1 MKKTL
6 ILLLSI
12 VLVLGMI
19 TGCGAPKTETTGGG
33 EAYKIFLITMDQ
45 MDQHWTNVDAGCKK
59 AAAEIGN
66 IDYKWTAP
74 DVKDDAKQIEMINNA
89 VANGANAILLAANGP
104 EAVNDALKSASEKG
118 VKIVYVDSPA
128 TFEPFVQTLSTNNE
142 AAGEKAGQTM
152 LDELTS
158 KGITSGKIGV
168 ISVNAATDSTV
179 KRDNGFRSA
188 FEGTDFELLETQ
200 YCDGDAARSKDAASA
215 FIVDGCVGIF
225 GANEGSTVGVGNAI
239 KDAGANVIGVGFDK
253 SDNIIELI
261 KEGYLLAT
269 MVQNPE
275 VMGYEGLKV
284 AVEEL
289 KGNSPSQ
296 KVIDTGVTV
305 VTAGSMGA
313 SAPSATSKDT
323 YKIFLITMDQ
333 MDQHWTNVDAGCKKA
348 AAELGNVDYKWTAPD
363 VKDDAKQIE
372 MINNAIANGADA
384 ILLAANGP
392 ESVNDVLKSA
402 SEAGI
407 KIIYVDSPATFTPFV
422 QTLSTN
428 NEIAGKTAGET
439 MLAALKEK
447 GITSGKIGVISV
459 NASTDSTVKRDN
471 GFRSAFAGTG
481 FELQETQYCDGDAA
495 RSKDA
500 ASAFIVDG
508 CVGIFGANEGST
520 VGVGN
525 AIKDAGAAVIG
536 VGFDKSDNIIELIKE
551 GHLLAAMVQNPDVMG
566 YEGLKVAVEALSGNE
581 PSVKVVDTGVSVVT
595 KDSIK

>member
-239 KDAGANVIGVGFDK
+239 KDAGA
-253 SDNIIELI
+253 
-261 KEGYLLAT
+261 
-269 MVQNPE
+269 
-275 VMGYEGLKV
+275 
-284 AVEEL
+284 
-289 KGNSPSQ
+289 
-296 KVIDTGVTV
+296 
-305 VTAGSMGA
+305 
-313 SAPSATSKDT
+313 
-323 YKIFLITMDQ
+323 
-333 MDQHWTNVDAGCKKA
+333 
-348 AAELGNVDYKWTAPD
+348 
-363 VKDDAKQIE
+363 
-372 MINNAIANGADA
+372 
-384 ILLAANGP
+384 
-392 ESVNDVLKSA
+392 
-402 SEAGI
+402 
-407 KIIYVDSPATFTPFV
+407 
-422 QTLSTN
+422 
-428 NEIAGKTAGET
+428 
-439 MLAALKEK
+439 
-447 GITSGKIGVISV
+447 
-459 NASTDSTVKRDN
+459 
-471 GFRSAFAGTG
+471 
-481 FELQETQYCDGDAA
+481 
-495 RSKDA
+495 
-500 ASAFIVDG
+500 
-508 CVGIFGANEGST
+508 
-520 VGVGN
+520 
-525 AIKDAGAAVIG
+525 AVIG